1 MRDDAT
7 SNTDASRFSLGALLM
22 LTLFVAIVCVGWASF
37 DYRGITPACA
47 AVAFIWFAFSRTTS
61 HSLLPI
67 NRQRMTVVELLT
79 ILGVCAMLHGLSL
92 PAVQS
97 GPHRR
102 RLPAPPTAKPP
113 MQSNNNPATSSTAS
127 AEK

>member
-7 SNTDASRFSLGALLM
+7 SNTDVFRFSLGALLM
-22 LTLFVAIVCVGWASF
+22 LTLFFAIVCVGWASF
-37 DYRGITPACA
+37 GYRGIAPACA
-47 AVAFIWFAFSRTTS
+47 SVAFIWFALSRTNS
-61 HSLLPI
+61 RSLVPI
-67 NRQRMTVVELLT
+67 NCQRMTVVELLT
-79 ILGVCAMLHGLSL
+79 ILGVCAFLHGVSL

-102 RLPAPPTAKPP
+102 RLPAPPTATLP
-113 MQSNNNPATSSTAS
+113 MQSNKNPATPSTES